1 MITYSKVKEL
11 KVGEKYKY
19 WELCGKFDEE
29 EVRGRSRMIQLDK
42 WRRFFSWHSE
52 GKTKAC
58 YFVIDKIYKEVETR
72 YEVEGKLFNNRSEA
86 EEYAKSL

>member
-11 KVGEKYKY
+11 EVGRKYKY
-19 WELCGKFDEE
+19 WELCHIFDESE
-29 EVRGRSRMIQLDK
+29 MRGKSRINQLNR

-86 EEYAKSL
+86 EEYAKTL